1 MELEAKKILRRNTR
15 ADRELLRNSE
25 RKLFQWLHLLNAREI
40 VEAETIATYI
50 SYGDEP
56 DTSALN
62 SQLISQ
68 NKKLVLPRMR
78 PDKSLEWVP
87 WNGAEEN
94 LRLQG
99 NIKEPVGQSLNE
111 NQLATI
117 DAVIVP
123 ALLVDRRGFRLGQ
136 GGGSYDR
143 ALKELLRLSPHMW
156 SIALVYDGEVTS
168 SDLPN
173 EAHDIPVKAVATPE
187 LVLRFSNTKY

>member
-1 MELEAKKILRRNTR
+1 
-15 ADRELLRNSE
+15 
-25 RKLFQWLHLLNAREI
+25 
-40 VEAETIATYI
+40 
-50 SYGDEP
+50 
-56 DTSALN
+56 
-62 SQLISQ
+62 
-68 NKKLVLPRMR
+68 
-78 PDKSLEWVP
+78 
-87 WNGAEEN
+87 
-94 LRLQG
+94 
-99 NIKEPVGQSLNE
+99 
-111 NQLATI
+111 I